1 MCNAT
6 DKVARAV
13 LGERV
18 GKVPHVI
25 YYASKTL
32 DPAQCNYTNIE
43 KEMYDVVFALERFRP
58 YQLSV
63 KVTVYAN
70 HYAIKHLLIRRSQNL
85 D

>member
-43 KEMYDVVFALERFRP
+43 KKMYDVVFALEKFRP
-58 YQLSV
+58 YLLSV
-63 KVTVYAN
+63 KVTVYPN